1 MDLLAVFFTTS
12 SFLRRYL
19 AILGLGL
26 TLVLSGCASPAIVVQ
41 PLEWQTTDGPAR
53 GFVATVALDDPR
65 IEVLVTGPLDEES
78 PSRGGSSP
86 SAEAVLEPTDAW
98 ARRAGAD
105 LAVNANFFGW
115 IESNGTGPG
124 SEAMADIIGLSASDG
139 VVVSPA
145 RRYRDAWDDVLLID
159 RDGRARITA
168 AFDATSVYDA
178 VAGVGASDSAPDLG
192 GRLVRAGRNTGSTT
206 RVAPQARHPRT
217 AVGINRAGT
226 RLILVVI
233 DGRQPGWSI
242 GVTLPE
248 LADVMIRA
256 GAWDAI
262 NLDGGG
268 SSSFFYI
275 AGGHPNPHG
284 LPVTNRPSDG
294 SFRPVAT
301 HLGIRLRDEP
311 PAMR

>member
-1 MDLLAVFFTTS
+1 MDLLAVFPPS
-12 SFLRRYL
+12 SRLRRRWL
-19 AILGLGL
+19 ALLGLGL
-26 TLVLSGCASPAIVVQ
+26 SLVLSGCASPAIMIQ
-41 PLEWQTTDGPAR
+41 PLEWQTIDGPAR
-53 GFVATVALDDPR
+53 GFVATVGLDDPR
-65 IEVLVTGPLDEES
+65 IEVLVTGPIDEAS
-78 PSRGGSSP
+78 PSPGGSSP

-98 ARRAGAD
+98 ARRVGAV

-115 IESNGTGPG
+115 IETDGAGPG
-124 SEAMADIIGLSASDG
+124 SEALADIIGLSASDG
-139 VVVSPA
+139 VLVSPA
-145 RRYRDAWDDVLLID
+145 RRYGDAWDDILLID

-168 AFDATSVYDA
+168 TFDSTSVYDA
-178 VAGVGASDSAPDLG
+178 VAGVGASDSAPDLN

-217 AVGINRAGT
+217 AVGVNQAGT

-233 DGRQPGWSI
+233 DGRQPDWSV

-248 LADVMIRA
+248 LAEVMIHA

-275 AGGHPNPHG
+275 AGGHSNPQG

-294 SFRPVAT
+294 SFRPVAN